1 MAWRRQIMRG
11 CLQQQTSACR
21 QEAELVRG
29 QPAPWQSPKQPF
41 LGFLSDAS
49 RSSLLLDNMLQLHQA
64 GFHAGD

>member
-1 MAWRRQIMRG
+1 M
-11 CLQQQTSACR
+11 
-21 QEAELVRG
+21 RG
-29 QPAPWQSPKQPF
+29 QPASWQSPKQPF